1 MNIIRKPFRYTFS
14 NATLWLV
21 ALNLLVFF
29 AELVVPRLQVYLG
42 LSMAGIHYRYYWQF
56 VTYMFV
62 HGSWSHIIFNMFALF
77 VFGMQVERS
86 IGTKEFILFYILCG
100 LLSGLLSEAAYWFL
114 GWNVLLMG
122 ASGAIYALL
131 LAYAVI
137 FPRNILFV
145 MGIVPV
151 PAPLLVLIYAGIEV
165 FSQIFAPG
173 GVAHLAHLFGFAAAW
188 LYFVIR
194 MGIHPL
200 RVWHSAWRR

>member
-42 LSMAGIHYRYYWQF
+42 LSIAGIHYRYYWQF

-200 RVWHSAWRR
+200 RVWRNAWRR